1 MTWYYLSFNILKKKY
16 PWHDIIKEDKVKA
29 GTYIYY
35 TVIYVSGKRF
45 TIKNQKVI
53 FLPSF
58 VENPMLD
65 NGRAVACSLCS
76 PLSLFNDPG
85 ATL

>member
-1 MTWYYLSFNILKKKY
+1 MVLFKFQHFEEEMPCN
-16 PWHDIIKEDKVKA
+16 DIIKEDKVKA

-45 TIKNQKVI
+45 TIKNQKVN

-65 NGRAVACSLCS
+65 NGRAAACSLCS